1 LNFWFENNPS
11 GNPASSSLLKHP
23 FKLLHF
29 GEGLNLFFLVV
40 VVVGGGRYVSTFN
53 TVERK
58 LFPEI
63 LTCPLQTS

>member
-40 VVVGGGRYVSTFN
+40 VVVGGVGMFQLS
-53 TVERK
+53 
-58 LFPEI
+58 I
-63 LTCPLQTS
+63 PLNENFSQKF